1 LIADAAAPP
10 GDYFSIANNRVLS
23 DSRSGLVF
31 RFRGNFLARHWPSGL
46 SPRWLSVE
54 SNQAFAMTVASAPK
68 APVSEDTLID
78 ALRGCENL
86 QQLLLLRDQLAKD
99 PSNPQL
105 FDWVCS
111 LLVHRSVSRGLAARV
126 LQQLHH
132 HPLA

>member
-1 LIADAAAPP
+1 MPSTPDHLSSVVPTQLSVVVADQGFFLIAKAFFALHRA
-10 GDYFSIANNRVLS
+10 
-23 DSRSGLVF
+23 SGV
-31 RFRGNFLARHWPSGL
+31 
-46 SPRWLSVE
+46 SPRWLNVFW
-54 SNQAFAMTVASAPK
+54 NQAFAMTVASAPK

-111 LLVHRSVSRGLAARV
+111 LLAHRSVSRGLAARV
-126 LQQLHH
+126 LLQLHH

>member
-1 LIADAAAPP
+1 
-10 GDYFSIANNRVLS
+10 
-23 DSRSGLVF
+23 
-31 RFRGNFLARHWPSGL
+31 
-46 SPRWLSVE
+46 
-54 SNQAFAMTVASAPK
+54 MTVASAPK

-111 LLVHRSVSRGLAARV
+111 LLAHRSVSRGLAARV
-126 LQQLHH
+126 LLQLHH